1 MLRAGADPNKPCP
14 SGDLPLFWAIDGG
27 AEMLQ
32 LFARHGADLDK
43 RAPAPGD
50 EGGSGGEKGGE
61 EKGGAAAGAAAAAAA
76 KRDAKEESKT
86 RYDPSTLE
94 GVTPLSYAI
103 AKGKYGATE
112 DAGIYPEDVLR
123 FYGASLVGAPPGGEA
138 PPPRSPRESFSPSAA
153 GFRRERGSYQAPMPH
168 P

>member
-1 MLRAGADPNKPCP
+1 MLRAGADPNKPAP
-14 SGDLPLFWAIDGG
+14 SGDLPIFWAIDGG

-32 LFARHGADLDK
+32 LFVRYGADLD
-43 RAPAPGD
+43 RAAPAPLL
-50 EGGSGGEKGGE
+50 EGGGASGNASGNNNGK
-61 EKGGAAAGAAAAAAA
+61 
-76 KRDAKEESKT
+76 D
-86 RYDPSTLE
+86 DPSTLE

-112 DAGIYPEDVLR
+112 DASVYPEDVLR
-123 FYGASLVGAPPGGEA
+123 HYGASKVGARPGGEA

-153 GFRRERGSYQAPMPH
+153 AFRRERGSYQAPMPH

>member
-1 MLRAGADPNKPCP
+1 MLRAGADPNKALP
-14 SGDLPLFWAIDGG
+14 SGDLPIFWAIDGG

-32 LFARHGADLDK
+32 LFARYGADLDK
-43 RAPAPGD
+43 RAPAPEGRKE
-50 EGGSGGEKGGE
+50 EGGAGS
-61 EKGGAAAGAAAAAAA
+61 GAAATT
-76 KRDAKEESKT
+76 ESNNSNEKK
-86 RYDPSTLE
+86 YDPSTLE

-112 DAGIYPEDVLR
+112 DAGVYPEDVLR
-123 FYGASLVGAPPGGEA
+123 FYGASAVGAPPGGEA

>member
-1 MLRAGADPNKPCP
+1 MLRAGADPNRASP
-14 SGDLPLFWAIDGG
+14 SGDLPIFWAIDGG

-32 LFARHGADLDK
+32 LFVRYGADLDK
-43 RAPAPGD
+43 RAPAPLLKYG
-50 EGGSGGEKGGE
+50 KE
-61 EKGGAAAGAAAAAAA
+61 EEQRRSAAAN
-76 KRDAKEESKT
+76 KT
-86 RYDPSTLE
+86 TYDPSTLE

-123 FYGASLVGAPPGGEA
+123 HYGATVVGAPPGGEA
-138 PPPRSPRESFSPSAA
+138 PPPRSPRQSFSPSAA